1 MTALAKRKVAA
12 TVRTV
17 GILGVFLK
25 GKPTGSADE
34 LKVGYERM
42 SMTPP

>member
-1 MTALAKRKVAA
+1 MMAFTKRKAAA
-12 TVRTV
+12 TVRTI

-25 GKPTGSADE
+25 VKPTGSADE
-34 LKVGYERM
+34 LKVSYERM